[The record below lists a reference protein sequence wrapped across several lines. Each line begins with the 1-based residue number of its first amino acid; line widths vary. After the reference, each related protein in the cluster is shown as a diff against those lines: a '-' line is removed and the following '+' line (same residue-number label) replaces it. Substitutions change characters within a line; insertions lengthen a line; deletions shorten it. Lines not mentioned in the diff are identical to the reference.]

1 MNERIYRELESGV
14 WAQANPA
21 KCPCRGGWLLSD
33 YDTWHRCPLHG
44 KGVPHPDDEE
54 EGFDSH
60 HHNITMLR
68 DIYAAF
74 RDQAHRM
81 GFRGNFRLAA
91 NPDQAFKTPQEWVNA
106 AEKVVETLQMSH

>member
-1 MNERIYRELESGV
+1 
-14 WAQANPA
+14 
-21 KCPCRGGWLLSD
+21 
-33 YDTWHRCPLHG
+33 
-44 KGVPHPDDEE
+44 
-54 EGFDSH
+54 
-60 HHNITMLR
+60 MLR

-81 GFRGNFRLAA
+81 GFRGNFNQAA